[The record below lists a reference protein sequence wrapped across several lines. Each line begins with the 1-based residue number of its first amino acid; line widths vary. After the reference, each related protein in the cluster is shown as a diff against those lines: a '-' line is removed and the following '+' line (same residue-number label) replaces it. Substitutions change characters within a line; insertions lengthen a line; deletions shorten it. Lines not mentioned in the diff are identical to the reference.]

1 MATSVLFADNLFREK
16 INEATAVV
24 RQSAMTKWLA
34 LVVAF
39 VVTFAFSAIGAQF
52 SPGEWYRT
60 LEKPALNPPNW
71 IFGPVWTAL
80 YATMAVAVWMVWCKS
95 DRRQVRWA
103 LTAYGIQLVL
113 NAAWSWLF
121 FGRHQIG
128 VALLDIVV
136 LWAAIL
142 WTIVLFWRI
151 KRSAAM
157 LLVPYLLW
165 VSFAAFLNLRF
176 WQLNS

>member
-1 MATSVLFADNLFREK
+1 M
-16 INEATAVV
+16 
-24 RQSAMTKWLA
+24 
-34 LVVAF
+34 
-39 VVTFAFSAIGAQF
+39 
-52 SPGEWYRT
+52 
-60 LEKPALNPPNW
+60 
-71 IFGPVWTAL
+71 
-80 YATMAVAVWMVWCKS
+80 
-95 DRRQVRWA
+95 
-103 LTAYGIQLVL
+103 
-113 NAAWSWLF
+113 
-121 FGRHQIG
+121 
-128 VALLDIVV
+128 LDIAV